1 MAFSQKLDTW
11 FEDFGRE
18 LPWRG
23 IDDPYRIWLSEII
36 LQQTRIEQGRDYYLR
51 FVEAFPT
58 VADLA
63 AASEEQVL
71 RLWQGLGYYS
81 RARNLHAAAI
91 YIMNECGGVFPSTY
105 EGILRMKGVG
115 RYTAAAIASFAFRL
129 PHPVIDGNVYRFV
142 SRLFGIATPIA
153 TDAAYREFEALL
165 LKKIDRRRPDRFN
178 AALMDFGSL
187 QCKPQPDCTACPFA
201 DECVALRT
209 GRVDML
215 PVKAPKAK
223 PKDRWF
229 YYFDLRWKE
238 DGVEHTL
245 VEQREGKD
253 IWRGLYQFPLLETAE
268 ELDEKQLRKEAKR
281 FAQETFRLSPLAPQG
296 RRPQFTFH
304 LSSPFLH
311 QLTHR
316 TIHARFLRA
325 ELASRPL
332 LLPEKTRVV
341 TTGEIKNIPVS
352 RLIDRYLQS
361 L

>member
-1 MAFSQKLDTW
+1 MTFSQKLDIW
-11 FEDFGRE
+11 YEDFGRT

-71 RLWQGLGYYS
+71 KLWQGLGYYS
-81 RARNLHAAAI
+81 RARNMHAAAI
-91 YIMNECGGVFPSTY
+91 YIMKECGGVFPTTY
-105 EGILRMKGVG
+105 EGILKLKGVG

-129 PHPVIDGNVYRFV
+129 PHPVIDGNVYRFI
-142 SRLFGIATPIA
+142 SRLYGITTPIA
-153 TDAAYREFEALL
+153 TDAAYNEFEALL

-187 QCKPQPDCTACPFA
+187 QCKPQPDCAACPFA
-201 DECVALRT
+201 DEGVALRT
-209 GRVDML
+209 GRVEIL
-215 PVKAPKAK
+215 PVKARKAK

-229 YYFDLRWKE
+229 YYFDLRWRTDGKE
-238 DGVEHTL
+238 YTL
-245 VEQREGKD
+245 MEQREDKD

-268 ELDEKQLRKEAKR
+268 ELTDRQLPKEAMR
-281 FAQETFRLSPLAPQG
+281 FAQDN
-296 RRPQFTFH
+296 FH
-304 LSSPFLH
+304 LSTFNFQLSNSFLH

-316 TIHARFLRA
+316 TIHARFLRV
-325 ELASRPL
+325 ELPSAPPL
-332 LLPEKTRVV
+332 FPEKTRALTVD
-341 TTGEIKNIPVS
+341 EIKSIPVS
-352 RLIDRYLQS
+352 RLIDRYLRT

>member
-115 RYTAAAIASFAFRL
+115 RYTAAAIASFAFRQ

-201 DECVALRT
+201 DEGVALRT

-281 FAQETFRLSPLAPQG
+281 FAQETFHLSP
-296 RRPQFTFH
+296 FTFH